1 MGQHYLMISSR
12 YVGNTM
18 ATFIMQ
24 ALGCEVAALN
34 TVQFSRPS
42 HLVVLPRPYQPKL
55 LFSLN
60 VSFEFILLLFSLHIS
75 SVIYTTFE

>member
-1 MGQHYLMISSR
+1 MMPSR

-34 TVQFSRPS
+34 TVQFST
-42 HLVVLPRPYQPKL
+42 LPDLTESTRPY
-55 LFSLN
+55 SLW
-60 VSFEFILLLFSLHIS
+60 LPFSLHVS
-75 SVIYTTFE
+75 FLFMQPLGERGVKL